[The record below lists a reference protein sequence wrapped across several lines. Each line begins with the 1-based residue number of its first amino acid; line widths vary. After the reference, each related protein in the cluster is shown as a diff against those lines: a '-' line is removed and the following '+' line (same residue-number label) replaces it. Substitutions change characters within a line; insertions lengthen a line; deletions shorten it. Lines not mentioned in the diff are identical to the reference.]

1 MIVMAANAAYYGPL
15 QTTVFKVH
23 EYFPDYHLIIYDLGL
38 EPDQL
43 KKTKEKCKCEVRTFD
58 QDSKYSKIVSH
69 VTHLKK
75 FSWKPIIIQVLQIYY
90 FFISGQN

>member
-1 MIVMAANAAYYGPL
+1 VIVMAANAAYYGPL

-69 VTHLKK
+69 VAHLKK